1 MNLSPGKS
9 WACFLD
15 ALSVNGM
22 VQAALFV
29 IFRGF
34 LDFRQTVMIP

>member
-1 MNLSPGKS
+1 MNLSPGRS
-9 WACFLD
+9 WACFLCIEGQR
-15 ALSVNGM
+15 NGTGSA
-22 VQAALFV
+22 VR

>member
-9 WACFLD
+9 WAFFY
-15 ALSVNGM
+15 ALKVNGM

-29 IFRGF
+29 YFEVFWTSGR
-34 LDFRQTVMIP
+34 LL

>member
-1 MNLSPGKS
+1 MNLSPGMS

-15 ALSVNGM
+15 ALRVNGM

-29 IFRGF
+29 YFEVFWTSDR
-34 LDFRQTVMIP
+34 LL